1 MTTRRLV
8 IAVIALVV
16 AVLGLGLYVWHLT
29 RRARLM
35 TPAAA
40 DTRPIPPPVA
50 GPPVKV
56 TLFLAS
62 DDDGTLRKYEATITL
77 PPEPAK
83 QAREELKA
91 LVARY
96 QEPTSTHPL
105 GAGADIEDVYLVNDK
120 LAVVDANAA
129 FADTHRS
136 GMLVENLTLASMA
149 QTLTANLPGV
159 TQMKLLIAGKER
171 ATLAGHAD
179 LSQPYDVVNA
189 AKLVK

>member
-8 IAVIALVV
+8 VAVIVLVV

-29 RRARLM
+29 RRARQM
-35 TPAAA
+35 APVAA
-40 DTRPIPPPVA
+40 DARPISPPVA
-50 GPPVKV
+50 GPPAKIA
-56 TLFLAS
+56 LFVPS
-62 DDDGTLRKYEATITL
+62 DDDGILRKYDATIAL

-83 QAREELKA
+83 QAREVLKA
-91 LVARY
+91 LVARC
-96 QEPTSTHPL
+96 QEPASTHPL
-105 GAGADIEDVYLVNDK
+105 GAAADIEDVYLVNDK
-120 LAVVDANAA
+120 LAVVNANAA

-136 GMLVENLTLASMA
+136 GMLIENLTLASMA

-171 ATLAGHAD
+171 TTLAGHAD
-179 LSQPYDVVNA
+179 LSQPYDVANA

>member
-8 IAVIALVV
+8 IAVIVLLV

-29 RRARLM
+29 RRARQM
-35 TPAAA
+35 APVAA
-40 DTRPIPPPVA
+40 DARPISPPVA
-50 GPPVKV
+50 GSPARI

-62 DDDGTLRKYEATITL
+62 DDDGTLRKYDATIAL

-83 QAREELKA
+83 QAREVLRA

-96 QEPTSTHPL
+96 QEPASTHPL
-105 GAGADIEDVYLVNDK
+105 NAGADIEDVYLVHDK
-120 LAVVDANAA
+120 LVVVDANAA

-179 LSQPYDVVNA
+179 LSQLYDVTNA